1 MAAILLGDEDPEV
14 RFALAMLLREA
25 GHEVLEAD
33 RCGEVLETAAGRKP
47 DLVVTDVN
55 MAGISGA
62 ELIEQLRRTRPG
74 VPVIA
79 MTGGGM
85 HQTPELAATLAG
97 NAGAD
102 RVLQKPFGN
111 DELLAEVSAV
121 LAGTGVANPER
132 DS

>member
-1 MAAILLGDEDPEV
+1 MAAILLGDDDPEV
-14 RFALAMLLREA
+14 RFALGMLLREA

-33 RCGEVLETAAGRKP
+33 GCSGILDTAAGRRP

-55 MAGISGA
+55 MPGMSGV
-62 ELIEQLRRTRPG
+62 ELMEQLRGTRPG
-74 VPVIA
+74 TPIIA

-111 DELLAEVSAV
+111 DELLAEVST
-121 LAGTGVANPER
+121 LLSDTGVSDPER
-132 DS
+132 ES

>member
-1 MAAILLGDEDPEV
+1 MAAILLADDDAGV
-14 RFALAMLLREA
+14 LFALGMLLREA

-33 RCGEVLETAAGRKP
+33 RCQAVLETVTSRRP
-47 DLVVTDVN
+47 DLAVTDVN
-55 MAGISGA
+55 MRDMSGV
-62 ELIEQLRRTRPG
+62 ELIEQLRKARPG
-74 VPVIA
+74 VPIIA

-111 DELLAEVSAV
+111 DALLAEVAALLPDS
-121 LAGTGVANPER
+121 GVSSRGRN
-132 DS
+132 S

>member
-14 RFALAMLLREA
+14 RFALGMLLREA
-25 GHEVLEAD
+25 GNEVLEAD
-33 RCGEVLETAAGRKP
+33 RSGAVLETAAGRKP

-85 HQTPELAATLAG
+85 HQTPELAAILAE

-111 DELLAEVSAV
+111 DELLAEVSAL
-121 LAGTGVANPER
+121 LAGTGVASPER

>member
-1 MAAILLGDEDPEV
+1 MAAILLGDDDPEV
-14 RFALAMLLREA
+14 RFALGMLLREA
-25 GHEVLEAD
+25 GNEVLEAD
-33 RCGEVLETAAGRKP
+33 GCKEILDSAAGRRP

-55 MAGISGA
+55 MPGMGGP
-62 ELIEQLRRTRPG
+62 ELIEQLRRIRPG
-74 VPVIA
+74 VPIIA

-85 HQTPELAATLAG
+85 HQTPELAAILAG

-111 DELLAEVSAV
+111 DELLAEVST
-121 LAGTGVANPER
+121 LLSDTGDSDPER

>member
-14 RFALAMLLREA
+14 RFARGMLLREA

-33 RCGEVLETAAGRKP
+33 RSGAVLETAAGRKP

-85 HQTPELAATLAG
+85 HQTPELAAILAE

-111 DELLAEVSAV
+111 DELLAEVSAL
-121 LAGTGVANPER
+121 LAGTGVASPER

>member
-14 RFALAMLLREA
+14 RFALGMLLREA
-25 GHEVLEAD
+25 GHEILEAD
-33 RCGEVLETAAGRKP
+33 RCSAVLETAAGKRP

-55 MAGISGA
+55 MAGMSGV
-62 ELIEQLRRTRPG
+62 ELIEQLRRARPG
-74 VPVIA
+74 IPVIA
-79 MTGGGM
+79 LTGGGM
-85 HQTPELAATLAG
+85 HQTPDLAATLAA

-111 DELLAEVSAV
+111 DELLAEVSD
-121 LAGTGVANPER
+121 LLSGTGGSDPER

>member
-1 MAAILLGDEDPEV
+1 MAAILLGDDDPEV
-14 RFALAMLLREA
+14 RFALGMLLREA

-33 RCGEVLETAAGRKP
+33 GCSETLDTAAGRRP

-55 MAGISGA
+55 MPGMSGV
-62 ELIEQLRRTRPG
+62 ELMEQLRGTRPG
-74 VPVIA
+74 TPIIA

-111 DELLAEVSAV
+111 DELLAEVST
-121 LAGTGVANPER
+121 LLSDIGGPDPER
-132 DS
+132 NS

>member
-1 MAAILLGDEDPEV
+1 MAAILLGDDDPEV
-14 RFALAMLLREA
+14 RFALGMLLREA

-33 RCGEVLETAAGRKP
+33 GCREILDTAAGRRP

-55 MAGISGA
+55 MPGMSGV
-62 ELIEQLRRTRPG
+62 ELMEQLRGRRPG
-74 VPVIA
+74 TPIIA
-79 MTGGGM
+79 ITGGGM

-111 DELLAEVSAV
+111 DELLAEVSTL
-121 LAGTGVANPER
+121 LAGTGVGKPER

>member
-14 RFALAMLLREA
+14 RFALGMLLREA
-25 GHEVLEAD
+25 GHEILEAD
-33 RCGEVLETAAGRKP
+33 RCSAVLETAAEKRP

-55 MAGISGA
+55 MAGMSGV
-62 ELIEQLRRTRPG
+62 ELIEQLRKARPG
-74 VPVIA
+74 IPVIA

-85 HQTPELAATLAG
+85 HQTPDLAATLAA

-111 DELLAEVSAV
+111 DELIAEVST
-121 LAGTGVANPER
+121 LLSGTGGSDPER

>member
-14 RFALAMLLREA
+14 RFALGMLLRDA
-25 GHEVLEAD
+25 GHEILEAD
-33 RCGEVLETAAGRKP
+33 RCSAVLETSAGKRP

-55 MAGISGA
+55 MAGMSGV
-62 ELIEQLRRTRPG
+62 ELIEQLRRARPG
-74 VPVIA
+74 IPVIA

-85 HQTPELAATLAG
+85 HQTPDLAATLAA

-111 DELLAEVSAV
+111 DELLAEVST
-121 LAGTGVANPER
+121 LLSGTGGSDPER
-132 DS
+132 CS